1 MAREAVR
8 RNQLVQKDLYKHALK
23 GELKGDVPG
32 ISAPYEEPEN
42 PEVFI
47 ASDLLSPHESAKR
60 IMAYVKSRWTGG
72 ESVEEGRWKKSKLL
86 SGEALYFRT

>member
-32 ISAPYEEPEN
+32 ISALYEEPEN
-42 PEVFI
+42 PEVFV
-47 ASDLLSPHESAKR
+47 ASDLLSPHESAKK

-72 ESVEEGRWKKSKLL
+72 E
-86 SGEALYFRT
+86 